1 MRPLVILPGDRP
13 CAPAD
18 PVPPPGMQMMGD
30 RPKGYCRPLPPAR
43 RKPRSV
49 LWRRLRLGF
58 AGAALLGLCAG
69 GAYVWL
75 KTDWIQRARAEAQ
88 MLAGMAGAL
97 VDMRVGEIA
106 LSGRENTPLEALQA
120 AIEVE
125 RGDPILAIDLDALRQ
140 RLEALGWVKH
150 AAVWRQLPDTLFIE
164 IEERE
169 PFARW
174 QIDHQVRLID
184 RSGRVLDDDD
194 RADFAS
200 LLRLVGPGASD
211 KAAALIA
218 MLESDPVLGR
228 RVVNAIRVRERR
240 WDIEFDNGVI
250 VKLPEENPEL
260 AWARLLDLERRFG
273 LLRRDLESIDLRLD
287 DRLIV
292 KLAPEAE
299 PPAAGPGSKKPGAKR
314 T

>member
-18 PVPPPGMQMMGD
+18 PAPPPGMNMS

-58 AGAALLGLCAG
+58 IGMALLGISAG
-69 GAYVWL
+69 GTYVWL
-75 KTDWIQRARAEAQ
+75 KTDWIQRIRAEAQ
-88 MLAGMAGAL
+88 TLVGMAGAL
-97 VDMRVGEIA
+97 ADMRVGEIA
-106 LSGRENTPLEALQA
+106 LSGREHTPVEALQA

-140 RLEALGWVKH
+140 RVEALGWVKR

-194 RADFAS
+194 RTDFAN

-211 KAAALIA
+211 KAAALIS
-218 MLESDPVLGR
+218 MLESDPQLGK

-240 WDIEFDNGVI
+240 WDIEFDNGLI
-250 VKLPEENPEL
+250 VKLPEENPEV

-292 KLAPEAE
+292 KLSPEAE
-299 PPAAGPGSKKPGAKR
+299 PPAAGPAAKKPAGKR

>member
-18 PVPPPGMQMMGD
+18 PVPPPGMHMGA

-49 LWRRLRLGF
+49 LWRRMRLGVAF
-58 AGAALLGLCAG
+58 VALLSAG
-69 GAYVWL
+69 GAVGYLWL
-75 KTDWIQRARAEAQ
+75 KTDWLQRARAEAQ
-88 MLAGMAGAL
+88 ALIGMAGAL

-106 LSGRENTPLEALQA
+106 LSGRQHTPVEALQA

-125 RGDPILAIDLDALRQ
+125 RGDPILSIDLDALRK
-140 RLEALGWVKH
+140 RVEALGWVKY
-150 AAVWRQLPDTLFIE
+150 ATVWRQLPDTLFIE

-211 KAAALIA
+211 KAAALIS
-218 MLESDPVLGR
+218 MLETDPVLGK

-250 VKLPEENPEL
+250 VKLPENNPET

-299 PPAAGPGSKKPGAKR
+299 PPAAGPGAKKPAAKR